1 MLRVILILFS
11 GLYNTLNRDFGGNFR
26 ITTSLLI
33 SLNFYTIYFWG
44 TCHRPLGVTN
54 IKKWVLKISKQ
65 RYYLFYQN
73 LKDVIKLHPVDG
85 RGLHVMNLHTF
96 DGFYRIV
103 LFSLRM
109 VPFEIFNLKW
119 ALDAMQVDLRTDYK
133 WASHSTQNYLDG
145 PGSVRLGD

>member
-11 GLYNTLNRDFGGNFR
+11 GLFNTLNRDFGGNFR

-33 SLNFYTIYFWG
+33 SLNFLYYLFLRHMPPSTGRYK
-44 TCHRPLGVTN
+44 H
-54 IKKWVLKISKQ
+54 KKWVLKISKQ
-65 RYYLFYQN
+65 RYYQFYQN